1 MYWWNLLI
9 CGYDEDTCIKN
20 SVTEKLLFRSQ
31 QLKSF
36 IEFD

>member
-1 MYWWNLLI
+1 MCWWNLLI
-9 CGYDEDTCIKN
+9 CGYDKDTCIKN
-20 SVTEKLLFRSQ
+20 SVTENPLFKSQ